1 MRNQKYVGLAIV
13 VLAGLA
19 LFFALSCPVSAQ
31 DKVSTRYLTIG
42 TGGVTG
48 VYFPVGGAISRL
60 INANRDKHGIRSTVE
75 STGGSVYNLNA
86 IRSGDLDVG
95 VVQSDT
101 QYNAY
106 YGKSQFADAGPNKK
120 LRALF
125 SIHPEAFTVVARKDA
140 KVTKFEQLRDK
151 RVSIGDPGS
160 GQRATMDFLLGRMG
174 WDHSAFKATFDLKAA
189 EQSIALCNNQI
200 DAMVYFVGHPNG
212 SIQEATTTCD
222 SVIVEVAG
230 PVVDK
235 MIKEFPY
242 YRGAVIPGGM
252 YRGNPNDVKT
262 FGVGALLVAS
272 SDLPNDVAYHLVKAV
287 FEGLDNFKR
296 LHPALER
303 LTKEAMVKDAIA
315 IPLHA
320 GAEKYYREAGL
331 IK

>member
-1 MRNQKYVGLAIV
+1 MNVWTRVGTAVFVMAAIAAFLV
-13 VLAGLA
+13 AA
-19 LFFALSCPVSAQ
+19 TPASAQ
-31 DKVSTRYLTIG
+31 QKAPKYLTIG

-60 INANRDKHGIRSTVE
+60 VNANRDKHGIRSTVE

-86 IRSGDLDVG
+86 IRAGDLDVG

-106 YGKSQFADAGPNKK
+106 NGTAQFADVGPNKK

-140 KVTKFEQLRDK
+140 KVTTFEQLRGK

-160 GQRATMDFLLGRMG
+160 GQRATMDVLLGRMG
-174 WDHSAFKATFDLKAA
+174 WTHAAFKATFDLKAA

-230 PVVDK
+230 PAIDK
-235 MIKEFPY
+235 MIKELPY
-242 YRGAVIPGGM
+242 YRSAVIPGGM
-252 YRGNPNDVKT
+252 YRGNPADVKT
-262 FGVGALLVAS
+262 FGVGALLVTS
-272 SDLPNDVAYHLVKAV
+272 SDLPDDVAYELVKAV
-287 FEGLDNFKR
+287 FEGLDSFKR
-296 LHPALER
+296 LHPALEH
-303 LTKEAMVKDAIA
+303 LTREAMVKDAIT

-320 GAEKYYREAGL
+320 GAEKYFKEAGL